1 MWSRWKLSESRGIK
15 TRWRVPET
23 GCDNEA
29 GRAGGVRD
37 FVIYLERT
45 GELRDRLRNDQRS
58 TIKDKMTGLIGVG
71 KKKENKKKER
81 KVSKCYDF
89 FGFGKNKQ
97 SHFMRSVMCSSICVE
112 KKNLIEICRM

>member
-29 GRAGGVRD
+29 GGGGGVRD

-45 GELRDRLRNDQRS
+45 GEFRDSLRNDQRS

-71 KKKENKKKER
+71 KKKK
-81 KVSKCYDF
+81 
-89 FGFGKNKQ
+89 G
-97 SHFMRSVMCSSICVE
+97 
-112 KKNLIEICRM
+112 